1 MSRKKLGAWAVA
13 GAAVLAVAGW
23 RAYDALVAEPA
34 RRQAAETESW
44 ARLEAEFGI
53 DRTDVAAPPLEVV
66 GMDGQR
72 YTLAQ
77 LRGQVVFVNFW
88 ATWCPPCREE
98 FPSMVRLGLDLQQR
112 FPGKFRM
119 VAVSVD
125 EGWDPVRRFFGGQAP
140 PVDVTLDS
148 PDQANTRAYYCA
160 ARKGCPDSYKFP
172 ESYIVDPRGHLV
184 AYVVGPRD
192 WSDPAARRF
201 FERLLGK

>member
-1 MSRKKLGAWAVA
+1 MSRSKVVAWAIA
-13 GAAVLAVAGW
+13 GAVVLAVAGW
-23 RAYDALVAEPA
+23 RAYDALVAEPVRREA
-34 RRQAAETESW
+34 REAASA

-53 DRTDVAAPPLEVV
+53 DRTNVPAPPLEVL

-72 YTLAQ
+72 FTLAQ
-77 LRGQVVFVNFW
+77 LHGQVVFVNFW

-98 FPSMVRLGLDLQQR
+98 FPSMVRLGLDLQRR

-119 VAVSVD
+119 VTVSVD
-125 EGWDPVRRFFGGQAP
+125 EGWDPVRQFFGGQAP

-148 PDQANTRAYYCA
+148 PDQTATRAYYCA

-172 ESYIVDPRGHLV
+172 ESYIVDPSGRLV

-192 WSDPAARRF
+192 WSDPAASRF
-201 FERLLGK
+201 IERLLGK